1 MAQHN
6 GLCDS
11 PPPSARCKVYLV
23 GAGPGDPGL
32 ITLRAVACLRQ
43 ADVVLYDYLVNPAV
57 LEHTRPDAQRIAL
70 GHHAGANLTQEEIC
84 RRMVEAARAGQIVV
98 RLKGG
103 DPSIFG
109 RVTDEIAALHEAGI
123 PFELVPGVTAATA
136 AAAYTGIPLTHAGCS
151 SAVALV
157 TGQERH
163 AKSGPALDYGALA
176 DFPGTLVFYM
186 GVTSA
191 ARWSQAMIARGK
203 PADTPVAIVRRCSW
217 TDQAVYRC
225 TLGTVVEEIARH
237 GIRPPAVIIVG
248 EVVDHAP
255 QRWWF
260 SELPLLGQRIVV
272 TRPRHQA
279 QDLAQRLLALG
290 AEVLY
295 QPAIEI
301 APPEDWGP
309 VDRTLQRLGQYA
321 WIVFSSANGVNY
333 YMQRLVERGR
343 DVRSLAGI
351 KLAAIGPGTA
361 EALAR
366 YHLRADLVPDEFRAE
381 SLAAALA
388 PSAAGQRCLLIRASR
403 GREVLAEQLAAA
415 GAQVEQ
421 VVAYRSLDVPEAA
434 PEVTRALRDGR
445 VTWITV
451 TSSAIAG
458 ALVRLFGEDLRRA
471 RLASIS
477 PVTSE
482 TLRRLGYPPSAEAD
496 PYTMEGLAAAIVHAG
511 SASAGSAGDD
521 QGTGE

>member
-6 GLCDS
+6 GLCDRPS
-11 PPPSARCKVYLV
+11 PSAGSKVYLV

-32 ITLRAVACLRQ
+32 ITLRAVACLGL

-57 LEHTRPDAQRIAL
+57 LEYAPPRAERIPL
-70 GHHAGANLTQEEIC
+70 GHHPGANLSQKEIC
-84 RRMVEAARAGQIVV
+84 RRMVEAAQAGRTVV

-103 DPSIFG
+103 DPSVFG
-109 RVTDEIAALHEAGI
+109 RVTDEIAALQQAGI
-123 PFELVPGVTAATA
+123 PFEVVPGVTAATA
-136 AAAYTGIPLTHAGCS
+136 VAAYTGIPLTHAGCS

-157 TGQERH
+157 TGQQRH
-163 AKSGPALDYGALA
+163 CKAGPALDYGALA
-176 DFPGTLVFYM
+176 DFPGTVVFYM

-191 ARWSQAMIARGK
+191 AQWSQAMLERGK

-225 TLGTVVEEIARH
+225 TLGTVAEEIARH
-237 GIRPPAVIIVG
+237 GIRPPAVIVVG
-248 EVVDHAP
+248 EVVEHAP
-255 QRWWF
+255 ERWWF
-260 SELPLLGQRIVV
+260 SELPLMGQRIVV

-279 QDLAQRLLALG
+279 QDLGERLCALG

-301 APPEDWGP
+301 GPPEDWGA
-309 VDRTLQRLGQYA
+309 VDRTLERLGQYE
-321 WIVFSSANGVNY
+321 WIVFSSANGVNCF
-333 YMQRLVERGR
+333 MERLVERGL

-351 KLAAIGPGTA
+351 KLAAMGPGTA

-366 YHLRADLVPDEFRAE
+366 YHLRADLVPDQFRAE
-381 SLAAALA
+381 ALAAALA

-415 GAQVEQ
+415 GANVEQ
-421 VVAYRSLDVPEAA
+421 VVAYRSIDVPEAA
-434 PEVTRALRDGR
+434 LEVTRALREGR
-445 VTWITV
+445 VAWITV

-482 TLRRLGYPPSAEAD
+482 TLRRLGFAPSAEAD
-496 PYTMEGLAAAIVHAG
+496 PYTMEGLVAAIVR
-511 SASAGSAGDD
+511 ASSVSPGMG
-521 QGTGE
+521 GG

>member
-1 MAQHN
+1 MGQHN
-6 GLCDS
+6 GLCDG
-11 PPPSARCKVYLV
+11 PPPPARSRVYLV

-57 LEHTRPDAQRIAL
+57 LEYAPPRAERIPL
-70 GHHAGANLTQEEIC
+70 GHHPGANLSQEEIC
-84 RRMVEAARAGQIVV
+84 RRMVEAAQAGRVVV

-103 DPSIFG
+103 DPSVFG
-109 RVTDEIAALHEAGI
+109 RVTDEIAALQGAGI

-163 AKSGPALDYGALA
+163 CKTGPALDYGALA
-176 DFPGTLVFYM
+176 SFPGTVVFYM

-191 ARWSQAMIARGK
+191 ARWSHAMIERGK
-203 PADTPVAIVRRCSW
+203 PADTPVAIVRRCTW

-225 TLGTVVEEIARH
+225 TLGTVGEEIARH
-237 GIRPPAVIIVG
+237 RIRPPAVIVVG
-248 EVVDHAP
+248 EVVGHAFG
-255 QRWWF
+255 RWWF

-279 QDLAQRLLALG
+279 QELAERLAALG

-301 APPEDWGP
+301 APPGDWGP
-309 VDRTLQRLGQYA
+309 VDRALERLGQFA
-321 WIVFSSANGVNY
+321 WIVFSSANGVVY
-333 YMQRLVERGR
+333 FMERLVERGL
-343 DVRSLAGI
+343 DLRSLGGI

-366 YHLRADLVPDEFRAE
+366 YHLRADLVPDQFRAE
-381 SLAAALA
+381 ALAAALA
-388 PSAAGQRCLLIRASR
+388 PSAGGQRCLLIRASR
-403 GREVLAEQLAAA
+403 GREVLAEQLTAA
-415 GAQVEQ
+415 GAEVEQ
-421 VVAYRSLDVPEAA
+421 VVAYRSVDVIEAA
-434 PEVTRALRDGR
+434 TDVACALREGR
-445 VTWITV
+445 VNWVTV

-482 TLRRLGYPPSAEAD
+482 TLRRLGFPPAAEAD
-496 PYTMEGLAAAIVHAG
+496 LYTMDGLAAAIVRG
-511 SASAGSAGDD
+511 SSVSAGRAG
-521 QGTGE
+521 G

>member
-6 GLCDS
+6 GFCDPPT
-11 PPPSARCKVYLV
+11 PPPPRGKVYLV

-32 ITLRAVACLRQ
+32 VTLRALACLRQ
-43 ADVVLYDYLVNPAV
+43 AEVVLYDYLVNPAV
-57 LEHTRPDAQRIAL
+57 LQHAPATAERIPL
-70 GHHAGANLTQEEIC
+70 GHHPGANLSQEEIC
-84 RRMVEAARAGQIVV
+84 RRMVEAAQAGRVVV

-103 DPSIFG
+103 DPSVFG
-109 RVTDEIAALHEAGI
+109 RVTDEIAALQQAGI

-163 AKSGPALDYGALA
+163 AKAGPALDYGALA
-176 DFPGTLVFYM
+176 DFPGTVVVYM

-191 ARWSQAMIARGK
+191 PRWSQAMIQHGK

-217 TDQAVYRC
+217 TDQRVYQC
-225 TLGTVVEEIARH
+225 TLGTVAEEIARH

-248 EVVDHAP
+248 EVVRHAP
-255 QRWWF
+255 PRWWF
-260 SELPLLGQRIVV
+260 LELPLLGQRILI

-279 QDLAQRLLALG
+279 QDLADRLCALG
-290 AEVLY
+290 AEVMY

-301 APPEDWGP
+301 GPPADWGP
-309 VDRTLQRLGQYA
+309 VDRALERLGEYA
-321 WIVFSSANGVNY
+321 WVVFSSANGVAY
-333 YMQRLVERGR
+333 FLDRLMGRGG
-343 DVRSLAGI
+343 DVRRLAGV

-361 EALAR
+361 EALAH

-381 SLAAALA
+381 SLAAALV
-388 PSAAGQRCLLIRASR
+388 PHAAGQRCLLIRASR

-415 GAQVEQ
+415 GAHVEQ
-421 VVAYRSLDVPEAA
+421 VVAYRSTDVSEAS
-434 PEVTRALRDGR
+434 PEVSRALGDGR
-445 VTWITV
+445 LNWITV
-451 TSSAIAG
+451 TSSAIAS
-458 ALVRLFGEDLRRA
+458 ALVRLFGDDLRRA

-482 TLRRLGYPPSAEAD
+482 TLRRLGFPPAAEAN
-496 PYTMEGLAAAIVHAG
+496 PYTMEGLAAAIVGAARAAQEAAPG
-511 SASAGSAGDD
+511 
-521 QGTGE
+521 

>member
-6 GLCDS
+6 GSCDPLLS
-11 PPPSARCKVYLV
+11 NPPRGRVYLV

-32 ITLRAVACLRQ
+32 VTLRAVACLRQ

-57 LEHTRPDAQRIAL
+57 LEYVPASAERIAL
-70 GHHAGANLTQEEIC
+70 GHHPGTNLSQEEIC
-84 RRMVEAARAGQIVV
+84 RRMVEAAQAGRIVV

-103 DPSIFG
+103 DPSVFG
-109 RVTDEIAALHEAGI
+109 RVTDEVAALQQANI

-157 TGQERH
+157 TGQQRH
-163 AKSGPALDYGALA
+163 SEAGPPLDYGALA
-176 DFPGTLVFYM
+176 DFPGTVVVYM

-191 ARWSQAMIARGK
+191 SLWSRAMIDRGK

-225 TLGTVVEEIARH
+225 TLGTVADEIARH

-248 EVVDHAP
+248 EVVQHAP

-260 SELPLLGQRIVV
+260 SELPLVGQRILV

-279 QDLAQRLLALG
+279 QDLADRLTALG
-290 AEVLY
+290 AEVMF

-309 VDRTLQRLGQYA
+309 VDRALDRLGEYA
-321 WIVFSSANGVNY
+321 WIVFSSANGVSY
-333 YMQRLVERGR
+333 FLDRLLSRHLDLR
-343 DVRSLAGI
+343 ALAGV

-361 EALAR
+361 ETLGQ
-366 YHLRADLVPDEFRAE
+366 YHLRAELVPEQFRAE

-388 PSAAGQRCLLIRASR
+388 PRAAGRRCLLVRASR
-403 GREVLAEQLAAA
+403 GREVLAEHLAAA
-415 GAQVEQ
+415 GASVEQ
-421 VVAYRSLDVPEAA
+421 VVAYRSTDVSQPA
-434 PEVTRALRDGR
+434 PEVTRALREGR
-445 VTWITV
+445 LAWITV

-458 ALVRLFGEDLRRA
+458 ALVRLFGDDLRRA

-477 PVTSE
+477 PVTSD
-482 TLRRLGYPPSAEAD
+482 TLRRFGFAPAAEAN
-496 PYTMEGLAAAIVHAG
+496 PYTMEGLAAAIVQAG
-511 SASAGSAGDD
+511 PAAPASP
-521 QGTGE
+521 TE

>member
-6 GLCDS
+6 GFSDL
-11 PPPSARCKVYLV
+11 PPSTPRSRVYLV

-57 LEHTRPDAQRIAL
+57 LEHAPPTAERIAL
-70 GHHAGANLTQEEIC
+70 GHHSGTNLSQDEIC
-84 RRMVEAARAGQIVV
+84 RRMVEAAQAGRIVV

-109 RVTDEIAALHEAGI
+109 RVTDEIAALQQAGI

-163 AKSGPALDYGALA
+163 SKTGPPLEYGALA
-176 DFPGTLVFYM
+176 DFPGTVVLYM

-191 ARWSQAMIARGK
+191 ARWSRAMIERGK
-203 PADTPVAIVRRCSW
+203 PAQTPVAIVRRCSW

-225 TLGTVVEEIARH
+225 TLATVADEIARR

-248 EVVDHAP
+248 EVVDYAP

-260 SELPLLGQRIVV
+260 SELPLLGQRILV

-279 QDLAQRLLALG
+279 QELAERLSALG

-301 APPEDWGP
+301 SPPEDWGP
-309 VDRTLQRLGQYA
+309 VDRTLKRLREYA
-321 WIVFSSANGVNY
+321 WIVFSSANGVAY
-333 YMQRLVERGR
+333 YVERLLACGL
-343 DVRSLAGI
+343 DLRSLAGV

-381 SLAAALA
+381 SLAAALV
-388 PSAAGQRCLLIRASR
+388 PGAAGQRYLLIRASR
-403 GREVLAEQLAAA
+403 GREVLAEQLTIA
-415 GAQVEQ
+415 GAHVEQ
-421 VVAYRSLDVPEAA
+421 VVAYRSTDVPQAS
-434 PEVTRALRDGR
+434 PEVSRAMREGR
-445 VTWITV
+445 VTWVTV
-451 TSSAIAG
+451 TSSAIAS
-458 ALVRLFGEDLRRA
+458 ALVRLFGEDLRRT

-482 TLRRLGYPPSAEAD
+482 TLRRLGFPPSAEAN
-496 PYTMEGLAAAIVHAG
+496 PYTMEALAAAIVR
-511 SASAGSAGDD
+511 ASPRSSTT
-521 QGTGE
+521 QGG